1 MAKDIKFNIRLNI
14 DGKQVVVDCKKNVQ
28 ALGEALTGVK
38 AKARAVDS
46 ALSRLTSVSTLM
58 RNGMDGIRQLG
69 AAMQPFI
76 DKANAATAAQ
86 TKLTTIMRQRMG
98 ATEADTSAI
107 NDAVAAQ
114 TRLGVVGGTV
124 QKSGLQ
130 QLATFASQRQTLE
143 TLLPAMN
150 NLLVQQR
157 GLNATSE
164 DAVGVANLMGKAL
177 MGNVGALT
185 RVGITL
191 TDHQKELI
199 KTGDEYTKAKT
210 LAEAITDNVG
220 NMNAE
225 LAKTDAGQVKQMANS
240 FGSLQVTVGKF
251 FSEYQG
257 VIAGF
262 GQIGMAVAAVGTLGT
277 AFTGLVRAI
286 GLTSA
291 ASSLW
296 HARTVMST
304 AVTNLFSAALNGASV
319 GATTLKFALRGLMS
333 ATVVGAA
340 ITLLGVGLEKLIS
353 YFTSASDAS
362 GKLKQSVSDTGQ
374 SFEKQRDQAL
384 APTLTKYQ
392 ELQAEW
398 KSLKSTHE
406 KNAFI
411 KANKTAF
418 EQLGVSID
426 GVGQAESFFVSDT
439 KAVQDA
445 MYARAEAAAAAA
457 MAEEEMRKALEAE
470 SKVNHD
476 RLMDKDSYK
485 KQHHTGKTGQDAA
498 LDALVD
504 SGAINVTSNRTRWDE
519 KELRQRQAN
528 AWSLLDRS
536 RTATNRA
543 NRGLRRHRGGSA
555 AGSGGLRGT
564 GGSRDTRSGSTAT
577 EKEALQGSLD
587 WYDQKMQ
594 ELRTKIYATD
604 NEATAQG
611 LQAQYDDLEQKS
623 KALKVSIGLEQPE
636 QKEVKTY
643 MERLQ
648 ERLAAAQ
655 KQMDNAMTI
664 EARVTASAKVEE
676 IQAEIDKATKGEV
689 SIKADVEPSYIQ
701 KGSLADIRQSYQ
713 NAQGKASRIQED
725 FEIGIIGKDEA
736 ERQIEE
742 VNKEISKL
750 GKNLKPLKLE
760 VDDKSLYAI
769 RNLGSMD
776 LSNFESMQSGLA
788 SIKDITNSTAKG
800 FAAVGASAAAVGS
813 AMQQLGSDS
822 GVAKAGMIAG
832 ALGQIVLSYA
842 EAMTSAAKTGWI
854 SWLAFGLTG
863 AAQLASI
870 IATVKGF
877 ATGGIVGGS
886 STTGDKIPIRVNSGE
901 MVLTKSQQA
910 RLFALANGASLPQ
923 AEAVRPRVADMG
935 GYQGSMTV
943 NVIGR
948 LNGNDMELM
957 GANTRGLAR
966 KIGKRYS

>member
-225 LAKTDAGQVKQMANS
+225 LAKTDAGQVKKMANS

-374 SFEKQRDQAL
+374 SFEQQRDQAL

-406 KNAFI
+406 KSAFI

-418 EQLGVSID
+418 EQLGVSIN

-504 SGAINVTSNRTRWDE
+504 SGAIKVTSNRTRRHE
-519 KELRQRQAN
+519 KERRRHEAN
-528 AWSLLDRS
+528 AQSLLDRS
-536 RTATNRA
+536 RRATNRA

-555 AGSGGLRGT
+555 AGSGGLRDT

-577 EKEALQGSLD
+577 EKEALLGSLD

-594 ELRTKIYATD
+594 ELRKKIYATN

-664 EARVTASAKVEE
+664 ETRVAASAKVEE

-760 VDDKSLYAI
+760 VDDKSLDAI
-769 RNLGSMD
+769 RNLGNIE
-776 LSNFESMQSGLA
+776 LTNFESTQNALLSV
-788 SIKDITNSTAKG
+788 KDITNSTAKG

-943 NVIGR
+943 NVVGR